1 MSRLAEAAIAL
12 AVIVLDQVTKAHVR
26 HDLRLYET
34 YEIIPGLAS
43 LVHGRNVGMAF
54 GVLSGGGLPAQA
66 VVLAVLSG
74 VVLLVVLAHWR
85 RLAEGPILLRI
96 ALALIAGGAIGNL
109 IDRVRLGYV
118 TDFVHVYWRGHQW
131 PDFNLADSAIS
142 IGIVLLLFDAVRPR
156 ETTPPSLQ
164 G

>member
-1 MSRLAEAAIAL
+1 MPRLAEAAIAL
-12 AVIVLDQVTKAHVR
+12 AVIVLDQVTKVLVR

-85 RLAEGPILLRI
+85 RLAEGPIVLRI
-96 ALALIAGGAIGNL
+96 ALARLAGGAVRIP
-109 IDRVRLGYV
+109 IDRVQASVG
-118 TDFVHVYWRGHQW
+118 
-131 PDFNLADSAIS
+131 
-142 IGIVLLLFDAVRPR
+142 
-156 ETTPPSLQ
+156 
-164 G
+164 